1 MVENLLIGIASIL
14 FFGIGAQW
22 LAWRTKLPAI
32 LLLLIAGIFAG
43 PVLGIVS
50 PDTILGEAFSPF
62 IALSVGVILFE
73 GGLSL
78 KFSELENIS
87 GSIIKLV
94 SVGVLTTW
102 IITSVSSFYLF
113 DFGIELSVLT
123 GAILVVTGPTVIIPL
138 LRQVRPN
145 SRINALLKWEG
156 IVIDPIG
163 ALLAVLVF
171 EVIIS
176 SGISTATSF
185 AFFSIVKTVFFG
197 SIIGLAGAGLI
208 FILIKRFMLPDF
220 LENPVA
226 LMVVICV
233 FTLSDVLQHESGLWA
248 TTVMGIAL
256 ANQKAARIHHIVEF
270 KENLRVLLLSTLF
283 ILLAARVNL
292 GNMMDSLNW
301 QIAAFLA
308 ILILLARPLSVYLST
323 LGSKLSWREKAFIS
337 WMAPRGIVAASIAS
351 LFAIELAANG
361 YPGAEQLVSIV
372 FIVII
377 STVAIYGL
385 TANAAAN
392 LLGVSM
398 ESPKGYLIIG
408 AHPWAR
414 ELAAVIK
421 DEGIKI
427 QVADTNHI
435 NVERAR
441 KKGLKTYYGNILAED
456 AMEEIDLEG
465 IGKLLSIT
473 HNDEVNALAALHFR
487 EIFSSSGVFQL
498 PPYSQG
504 NANQEIPENLS
515 GRTLFDNNL
524 TFDAITKLRDNGASF
539 KMITLENEKHT
550 ETVKQHFGNKLIPLF
565 HFTGSTEAHPFTV
578 DYELVPKP
586 GDKVLCLSLPDH
598 AEIPVSQDD
607 S

>member
-1 MVENLLIGIASIL
+1 MENNLLLGIASIV

-32 LLLLIAGIFAG
+32 LLLLIAGITAG
-43 PVLGIVS
+43 PVLGILS
-50 PDTILGEAFSPF
+50 PDKILGEAFAPF
-62 IALSVGVILFE
+62 IAVSVGVILFE

-94 SVGVLTTW
+94 SVGVLVTW

-113 DFGIELSVLT
+113 DFGVELSVLT

-163 ALLAVLVF
+163 ALLSVLVF

-176 SGISTATSF
+176 SGISAATSF
-185 AFFSIVKTVFFG
+185 AFFSIVKTVLFG
-197 SIIGLAGAGLI
+197 TLLGLAGAWIIYTLI
-208 FILIKRFMLPDF
+208 RRFLLPDY

-226 LMVVICV
+226 LMIVICD
-233 FTLSDVLQHESGLWA
+233 FTISNLLQHESGLWA

-256 ANQKAARIHHIVEF
+256 ANQKSARIHHIVEF

-292 GNMMDSLNW
+292 SNMIDALDW
-301 QIAAFLA
+301 QIAVFIAL
-308 ILILLARPLSVYLST
+308 LIFLARPLSVYLST
-323 LGSKLSWREKAFIS
+323 FGSKLTFKEKTFIS

-351 LFAIELAANG
+351 LFALELSAKG
-361 YPGAEQLVSIV
+361 YPGADQLVSIV

-377 STVAIYGL
+377 ITVAIYGL
-385 TANAAAN
+385 TASLAAD

-398 ESPKGYLIIG
+398 QSPNGYLIVG

-414 ELAAVIK
+414 ELAAFINN
-421 DEGIKI
+421 EGVKVLI
-427 QVADTNHI
+427 ADTNRI
-435 NVERAR
+435 NIKRAR
-441 KKGLKTYYGNILAED
+441 RKGLKAYHGNVLAEYAID
-456 AMEEIDLEG
+456 EIDLEG

-473 HNDEVNALAALHFR
+473 HNDEVNALTALHFR
-487 EIFSSSGVFQL
+487 DIFSSSSVFQL
-498 PPYSQG
+498 PPFAHG
-504 NANQEIPENLS
+504 NTNQEIPGTLS
-515 GRTLFDNNL
+515 GRILFDQDL
-524 TFDAITKLRDNGASF
+524 TFDRITKLRNDGASF
-539 KMITLENEKHT
+539 KMVHLDNDRQAENIN
-550 ETVKQHFGNKLIPLF
+550 KQFGISVIPIF
-565 HFTGSTEAHPFTV
+565 HFTSANEAHPFTL
-578 DYELVPKP
+578 DYEMVPKK
-586 GDKVLCLSLPDH
+586 GDKVLCLTIPD
-598 AEIPVSQDD
+598 EVEYSV
-607 S
+607 